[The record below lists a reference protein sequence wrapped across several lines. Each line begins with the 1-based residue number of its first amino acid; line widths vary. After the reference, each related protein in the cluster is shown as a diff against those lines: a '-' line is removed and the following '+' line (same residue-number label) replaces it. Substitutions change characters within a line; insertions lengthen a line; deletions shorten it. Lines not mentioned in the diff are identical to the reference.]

1 METLPKVLQ
10 ELQGEE
16 RELIFTAPV
25 WISLFASYRHDGE
38 IDKAE
43 KAEAIKQAHFR
54 TFTSPNSLHAYYKVV
69 DDHFEDKFDAFNK
82 MLPQGEEER
91 DQLLEEKIRAIVKAL
106 KGLSDEHIAKNLMHD
121 LNEFYLRVFRADS
134 NIFQYFTFP
143 LISKSLDE
151 EDENLDEI

>member
-1 METLPKVLQ
+1 MIIHYFV
-10 ELQGEE
+10 
-16 RELIFTAPV
+16 
-25 WISLFASYRHDGE
+25 
-38 IDKAE
+38 
-43 KAEAIKQAHFR
+43 
-54 TFTSPNSLHAYYKVV
+54 
-69 DDHFEDKFDAFNK
+69 
-82 MLPQGEEER
+82 
-91 DQLLEEKIRAIVKAL
+91 RAV